1 MTQGNSDDIPADVR
15 RAAEHEC
22 RKYWKQ
28 VAPNLFPSFS
38 EVEVVARAIMA
49 ERERCAGKWLPIESA
64 PKDGT
69 LIIAWASGD
78 LPYIS
83 SWMVDRW
90 SHNVSRRRS
99 LMHPQPTHWL
109 IALPPPPNGDVRG

>member
-1 MTQGNSDDIPADVR
+1 MSE
-15 RAAEHEC
+15 AE
-22 RKYWKQ
+22 
-28 VAPNLFPSFS
+28 
-38 EVEVVARAIMA
+38 
-49 ERERCAGKWLPIESA
+49 GKWLPIETA